1 MNIIREFKT
10 TKRDIINI
18 KCASEKVENI
28 IGEELEIEKAMI
40 YEDNI
45 VNTESGEV
53 ELSTLC
59 ALITTEGTIVSSPSK
74 TLVEFT
80 DLLIDLLED
89 ENSTIKIK
97 LVTRKSNNGRNFY
110 TGQLI

>member
-40 YEDNI
+40 YEDDI
-45 VNTESGEV
+45 VNTETGEL
-53 ELSTLC
+53 EESTLC
-59 ALITTEGTIVSSPSK
+59 ALITIDGVVVSSPSK

-80 DLLIDLLED
+80 DLLINLMED
-89 ENSTIKIK
+89 ENSAVKIR
-97 LVTRKSNNGRNFY
+97 LVTHKSNNGRNFY